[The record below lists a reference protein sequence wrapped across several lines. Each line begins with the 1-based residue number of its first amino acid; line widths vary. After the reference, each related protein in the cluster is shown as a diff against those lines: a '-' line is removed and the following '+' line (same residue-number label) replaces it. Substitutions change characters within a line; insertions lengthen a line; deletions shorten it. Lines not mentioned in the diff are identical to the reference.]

1 VDRRQHT
8 PWARDFVLSRGMTV
22 EPMSMFAAF
31 RGRDL
36 DTKALL
42 KRRGLL

>member
-1 VDRRQHT
+1 
-8 PWARDFVLSRGMTV
+8 
-22 EPMSMFAAF
+22 MSMFAAF